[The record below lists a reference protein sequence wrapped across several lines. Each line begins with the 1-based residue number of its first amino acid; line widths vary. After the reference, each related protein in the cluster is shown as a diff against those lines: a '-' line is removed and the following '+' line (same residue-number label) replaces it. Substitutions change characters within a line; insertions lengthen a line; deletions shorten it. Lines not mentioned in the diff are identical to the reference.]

1 MTGVQDGAASQQP
14 MVAVRSL
21 VRTYGSGRSAVR
33 ALRGTSFDVAP
44 GELAALEGRS
54 GSGKTTLLNIVG
66 GLDRPDSGTVEIAG
80 TEVTRLSRDELA
92 RLRRETLAF
101 VFQSYALIP
110 ILTAAENVAVPM
122 RLTGTDPAVRD
133 ERAMLL
139 LRMVG
144 LGEHAHQ
151 RAYELSGG
159 QQQRVAIAR
168 ALANRPRLLIADE
181 PTGQLDSRN
190 ATQIMRLLR
199 ALSDS
204 EGVTVLVATHD
215 LAVLAIADR
224 QLRISD
230 GLVTEPAATASGG

>member
-14 MVAVRSL
+14 MVAIRSL